1 VAGARA
7 AMSATRR
14 DAVISLAIFAALAA
28 APLVAQAAGAGYWVS
43 LLTRV
48 MIFAIA
54 ALGLDLALGVGG
66 LVSFGHAAF
75 MGIGA
80 YMSAILGQEGYG
92 DLLIAAPVT
101 LVCAALFGSLA
112 GYVSLRTRGVA
123 FIMITLAFGQ
133 MAYFFAQ
140 ALYLYGGDDGLTMQA
155 RTTVAGLPLFENRV
169 GFYYAVLIALALAF
183 LLLRALVASRFGR
196 ALIGARDN
204 EARMASLGFD
214 VFRIRLVAFVIS
226 GMITALAGLL
236 LANLTEFVSPA
247 YLSWHR
253 SGDLIFM
260 TILGGLGSPWGP
272 IAGAAAFLLAEEGL
286 SHLTEHWKAIF
297 GLGVILFVIFTRGG
311 FAGLAARLLGAP
323 K

>member
-1 VAGARA
+1 
-7 AMSATRR
+7 MSATRR
-14 DAVISLAIFAALAA
+14 DAVLSLALFAALAL
-28 APLVAQAAGAGYWVS
+28 APLVAQALGAGYWVS

-80 YMSAILGQEGYG
+80 YMTAILGQEGWG
-92 DLLIAAPVT
+92 DALIVVPVT
-101 LVCAALFGSLA
+101 LACAALFGLFA

-140 ALYLYGGDDGLTMQA
+140 ALYLYGGDDGVTLAA
-155 RTTVAGLPLFENRV
+155 RTTVAGAPLFDNRLV
-169 GFYYAVLIALALAF
+169 FYYATLATLALVFA
-183 LLLRALVASRFGR
+183 LLRALVASRFGR
-196 ALIGARDN
+196 ALVGARDN
-204 EARMASLGFD
+204 ETRMASLGFD
-214 VFRIRLVAFVIS
+214 VFRIRLVAFTVS
-226 GMITALAGLL
+226 GMIAALAGLL

-286 SHLTEHWKAIF
+286 SHLTEHWKAAF
-297 GLGVILFVIFTRGG
+297 GLAIILFTILTRGG
-311 FAGLAARLLGAP
+311 LAGLAQRVFGPGRAP
-323 K
+323 